1 VLTMPH
7 RVVMAL
13 ALCVC
18 LSTQSLA
25 ALSGDLPD
33 GVLVRNRWV
42 DLTLADYESALAQ
55 MPDKVRPNVSTSPR
69 RVELLLNRL
78 LVDKTLAAQARARG
92 ADKAPGSADAQSLA
106 AMEIQ
111 QLEADAGAA
120 FDAKKES
127 YMAKAEEVYALERE
141 RFREP
146 AQARLSDIAI
156 VLKGRTD
163 DEALDLAKKAHARVV
178 AGEDFAKVA
187 REMSDDPVTR
197 DKGGALPFVVAK
209 DLEPSFAAAVFALT
223 RAGEIS
229 EPIKARAAYH
239 VVRLE
244 ELRPAEVPPF
254 DNVRDR
260 IVDELRTRYVAGQ
273 REARLRSIYA
283 DPNLEVNQAA
293 VDALVKHE
301 DPKLFKPPV
310 NDKRPGTAPPA
321 SSLPAPAP
329 RV

>member
-1 VLTMPH
+1 
-7 RVVMAL
+7 MAL

-25 ALSGDLPD
+25 AFSGDLPD

-42 DLTLADYESALAQ
+42 DLTVADYESALAQ
-55 MPDKVRPNVSTSPR
+55 LPDKVRPNVSMSPR

-78 LVDKTLAAQARARG
+78 LIDKTLAAQARARG
-92 ADKAPGSADAQSLA
+92 ADAKQGSGESESLA
-106 AMEIQ
+106 AVELR
-111 QLEADAGAA
+111 QLETDAGVA
-120 FDAKKES
+120 FDAKKAS
-127 YMAKAEEVYALERE
+127 YLAKAEEVYTLERE

-146 AQARLSDIAI
+146 AQVRLSDIAI
-156 VLKGRTD
+156 ALKGRTS
-163 DEALDLAKKAHARVV
+163 DEALDIAKKAHARVV

-197 DKGGALPFVVAK
+197 DKGGALPLIAAK
-209 DLEPSFAAAVFALT
+209 DLEPTYAAAVFALS
-223 RAGEIS
+223 RPGEIS

-244 ELRPAEVPPF
+244 ELRPAEIPPF
-254 DNVRDR
+254 DQVRDR
-260 IVDELRTRYVAGQ
+260 IIDELRNKYIAEQ

-310 NDKRPGTAPPA
+310 IDKSPDAAQPA
-321 SSLPAPAP
+321 SSLPSPASHG
-329 RV
+329 